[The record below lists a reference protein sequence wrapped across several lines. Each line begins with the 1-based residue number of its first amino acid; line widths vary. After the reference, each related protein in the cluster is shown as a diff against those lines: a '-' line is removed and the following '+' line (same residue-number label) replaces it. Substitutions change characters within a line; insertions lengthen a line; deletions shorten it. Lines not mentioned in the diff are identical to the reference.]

1 MVEQTENLVL
11 EILRRMQADMTEMK
25 SDIKDLKTGQIE
37 IRMQLHSMDGNVL
50 RQERTIAAVQ
60 VKVDRIETRLDFT
73 DH

>member
-1 MVEQTENLVL
+1 MVEQTESLVL
-11 EILRRMQADMTEMK
+11 EILRRMQADMAEMK

>member
-1 MVEQTENLVL
+1 
-11 EILRRMQADMTEMK
+11 MK
-25 SDIKDLKTGQIE
+25 TDIKDLKAGQIE

-50 RQERTIAAVQ
+50 RQERTIAALQ